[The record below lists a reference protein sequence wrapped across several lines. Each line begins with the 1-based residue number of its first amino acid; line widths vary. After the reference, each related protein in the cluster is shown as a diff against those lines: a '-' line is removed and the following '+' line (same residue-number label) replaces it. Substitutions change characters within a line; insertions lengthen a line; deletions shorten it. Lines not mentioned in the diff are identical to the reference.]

1 MSQDTQSQKKRKP
14 EGLPFHP
21 LANLFDPL
29 EGKELDELVGDIKRR
44 GLRFPIVTYQGVII
58 DGRNRALAC
67 ARAGVEPRY
76 EEFSGSEED
85 VPRFII
91 SANIHRRHLKP
102 EKRRE
107 LIKTFLQAN
116 PTKSDRA
123 HAADLKVDKNVVSR
137 ARKELESNW
146 CWSTS

>member
-1 MSQDTQSQKKRKP
+1 MSQDTQSSEKRKP

-29 EGKELDELVGDIKRR
+29 EGKELDELVGDIQRR

-76 EEFSGSEED
+76 EEFTGSEED

-91 SANIHRRHLKP
+91 SANIHRRASQT
-102 EKRRE
+102 R
-107 LIKTFLQAN
+107 
-116 PTKSDRA
+116 
-123 HAADLKVDKNVVSR
+123 
-137 ARKELESNW
+137 
-146 CWSTS
+146 STA